1 MRPDENAGVAM
12 NCSDFEE
19 LLCDYMDGTLEA
31 GRKQAVEAH
40 QRECAACAEF
50 ARDVKGAVAFME
62 RAGDV
67 VVPPELL
74 TKIAFHIPE
83 SAGRTVQAGGV
94 RALFAKWLQP
104 VVQPRFAMGMAMT
117 ILSFSIVARFAGIEP
132 RQLKAADLSPAKVW
146 AAADDRVHR
155 SWQRALQYYD
165 SVRLVYEVQSR
176 YKEWTEQ
183 EDEDRRTSGAGSKP
197 AEEQSRK

>member
-1 MRPDENAGVAM
+1 MRPDNNVDLSM
-12 NCSDFEE
+12 SCSNFEI
-19 LLCDYMDGTLEA
+19 LLCDYMDGTLDA
-31 GRKQAVEAH
+31 GRKQSVEAH

-50 ARDVKGAVAFME
+50 ARDVMGAVAFME

-74 TKIAFHIPE
+74 TKIVFHIPE

-104 VVQPRFAMGMAMT
+104 ILQPRFAMGMAMT
-117 ILSFSIVARFAGIEP
+117 ILSFSMVARFAGIEP
-132 RQLKAADLSPAKVW
+132 RQLKASDLSPAKVW

-155 SWQRALQYYD
+155 SWQRALKYYE
-165 SVRLVYEVQSR
+165 SLRLVYEVQSR
-176 YKEWTEQ
+176 YEEWTEQ
-183 EDEDRRTSGAGSKP
+183 EDEDRSASGVGSKP
-197 AEEQSRK
+197 AEGQGRK